1 MSQSDIQSQIGFSLM
16 EVIISMALIGII
28 SAGAIPAFLF
38 QFQTVTRNEL
48 RSGAI
53 NAAQERLDQVRVITP
68 GDLPMSGSDAAVIID
83 AGHRTYSVITTYCLD
98 PTYCEA
104 ANTRH
109 VLVEVEYRDQE
120 IYSVETVFTQ
130 LR

>member
-1 MSQSDIQSQIGFSLM
+1 VKATNIKTQSGFSLM
-16 EVIISMALIGII
+16 EVIISMALIAII

-53 NAAQERLDQVRVITP
+53 NAAQEMLDQVRVENP
-68 GDLPMSGSDAAVIID
+68 SSLPMSGSSPVATIN
-83 AGHRTYSVITTYCLD
+83 AGHRSFSVIVHYCLELD
-98 PTYCEA
+98 YCA
-104 ANTRH
+104 QSNTRH
-109 VLVEVEYRDQE
+109 LTVDVSYRGQE
-120 IYSVETVFTQ
+120 IYSVETIFTQ

>member
-1 MSQSDIQSQIGFSLM
+1 
-16 EVIISMALIGII
+16 MALIAII

-53 NAAQERLDQVRVITP
+53 NAAQEVLDQVRVQNP
-68 GDLPMSGSDAAVIID
+68 SSLPMSGSSPVATID
-83 AGHRTYSVITTYCLD
+83 AGHRSFSVVVHYCLELS
-98 PTYCEA
+98 YCA
-104 ANTRH
+104 QSSTRH
-109 VLVEVEYRDQE
+109 LTVDVSYRDQE
-120 IYSVETVFTQ
+120 IYSVETIFTQ